1 MMEQCKE
8 KLNIA
13 MFGQKRIPSREGGVE
28 IVVEELCSRMV
39 AQGHNVTCYNR
50 GGHHVS
56 GSEYDSKRLKEYKGI
71 RLKTVP
77 TIEKKKILYIVEAMG
92 GGVFTYIVD
101 LANELVNKYDMYI
114 AYAVRKQTPK
124 NYKDYF
130 DKRIHLIEVKN
141 FGRAINPTKDIAAF
155 FEVKKI
161 AAEVKPDVIH
171 LHSSKAGAIGR
182 VAFDGKIPMFYTPH
196 GYSFLME
203 NCNPTKRRVFKLIES
218 VCAKRNCTTISCSV
232 GEHQETLKLTKNA
245 AYVNNGINM
254 KELQEIVN
262 QTEKVAHPFTVFTL
276 GRICYQKNPTL
287 FNTIAELLPDVRF
300 VWIGD
305 GELREELPISL
316 LESMYMRKVCV
327 VSNVIGNR
335 DVIHNGENGFVCSNT
350 EEFVKAIKEA
360 QNGAD
365 GFTERA
371 YQDVLNMYNTKA
383 MAKQYSEKYDKSINT
398 RGTA

>member
-1 MMEQCKE
+1 
-8 KLNIA
+8 
-13 MFGQKRIPSREGGVE
+13 
-28 IVVEELCSRMV
+28 
-39 AQGHNVTCYNR
+39 
-50 GGHHVS
+50 
-56 GSEYDSKRLKEYKGI
+56 
-71 RLKTVP
+71 
-77 TIEKKKILYIVEAMG
+77 MG

-218 VCAKRNCTTISCSV
+218 VCAKRNCSITIFFSWLSRLMLSFV
-232 GEHQETLKLTKNA
+232 ASISKNA
-245 AYVNNGINM
+245 TYSSKIRKQG
-254 KELQEIVN
+254 
-262 QTEKVAHPFTVFTL
+262 
-276 GRICYQKNPTL
+276 GNP
-287 FNTIAELLPDVRF
+287 
-300 VWIGD
+300 
-305 GELREELPISL
+305 
-316 LESMYMRKVCV
+316 K
-327 VSNVIGNR
+327 
-335 DVIHNGENGFVCSNT
+335 
-350 EEFVKAIKEA
+350 
-360 QNGAD
+360 
-365 GFTERA
+365 
-371 YQDVLNMYNTKA
+371 
-383 MAKQYSEKYDKSINT
+383 
-398 RGTA
+398 

>member
-1 MMEQCKE
+1 MAGK
-8 KLNIA
+8 
-13 MFGQKRIPSREGGVE
+13 KR
-28 IVVEELCSRMV
+28 
-39 AQGHNVTCYNR
+39 
-50 GGHHVS
+50 
-56 GSEYDSKRLKEYKGI
+56 
-71 RLKTVP
+71 
-77 TIEKKKILYIVEAMG
+77 ILYIVEAMG

-155 FEVKKI
+155 FELKKI

-232 GEHQETLKLTKNA
+232 GEHQETLKITKNA

-254 KELQEIVN
+254 EELQEIVD
-262 QTEKVAHPFTVFTL
+262 QTEKVTHPFTVFTL

-287 FNTIAELLPDVRF
+287 FNEIAESLPDVKF

-305 GELREELPISL
+305 GELRDQLTSENIEITGWADRSTAIRYAVNADVFLLPSRWEGLPISL
-316 LESMYMRKVCV
+316 LESMYMKKACV
-327 VSNVIGNR
+327 ASNVIGNR
-335 DVIHNGENGFVCSNT
+335 DVIHNGENGFVCT
-350 EEFVKAIKEA
+350 KVEDFVKVIEEC
-360 QNGAD
+360 QDENGKL
-365 GFTERA
+365 TERA
-371 YQDVLNMYNTKA
+371 YQDILKMYNTKV
-383 MAKQYSEKYDKSINT
+383 MAEQYSKKYEMAINK
-398 RGTA
+398 RGGVQPNVRLYVLTNDDYATAKAVA

>member
-1 MMEQCKE
+1 MAGK
-8 KLNIA
+8 
-13 MFGQKRIPSREGGVE
+13 KR
-28 IVVEELCSRMV
+28 
-39 AQGHNVTCYNR
+39 
-50 GGHHVS
+50 
-56 GSEYDSKRLKEYKGI
+56 
-71 RLKTVP
+71 
-77 TIEKKKILYIVEAMG
+77 ILYIVEAMG

-155 FEVKKI
+155 FELKKI

-203 NCNPTKRRVFKLIES
+203 NCNPTKRKVFKLIES

-232 GEHQETLKLTKNA
+232 GEHQETLKITKNA

-254 KELQEIVN
+254 EELQEIVD
-262 QTEKVAHPFTVFTL
+262 QTEKVTHPFTVFTL

-287 FNTIAELLPDVRF
+287 FNEIAESLPDVKF
-300 VWIGD
+300 VWVGD
-305 GELREELPISL
+305 GELRDQLTSENIEITGWADRSTAIRYAVNADVFLLPSRWEGLPISL
-316 LESMYMRKVCV
+316 LESMYMKKACV

-335 DVIHNGENGFVCSNT
+335 DVIHNGENGFVCT
-350 EEFVKAIKEA
+350 KVEDFVKAIEEC
-360 QNGAD
+360 QDENGKL
-365 GFTERA
+365 TERA
-371 YQDVLNMYNTKA
+371 YQDILKMYNTKV
-383 MAKQYSEKYDKSINT
+383 MAEQYSKKYEMAINK
-398 RGTA
+398 RGGVQPNVRLYVLTNDDYATAKAVA

>member
-1 MMEQCKE
+1 MAGK
-8 KLNIA
+8 
-13 MFGQKRIPSREGGVE
+13 KR
-28 IVVEELCSRMV
+28 
-39 AQGHNVTCYNR
+39 
-50 GGHHVS
+50 
-56 GSEYDSKRLKEYKGI
+56 
-71 RLKTVP
+71 
-77 TIEKKKILYIVEAMG
+77 ILYIVEAMG

-155 FEVKKI
+155 FELKKI

-203 NCNPTKRRVFKLIES
+203 NCNPTKLRVFKLIES

-232 GEHQETLKLTKNA
+232 GEHQETLKITKNA

-254 KELQEIVN
+254 EELQEIVD
-262 QTEKVAHPFTVFTL
+262 QTEKVTHPFTVFTL

-287 FNTIAELLPDVRF
+287 FNEIAESLPDVKF

-305 GELREELPISL
+305 GELRDQLTSENIEITGWADRSTAIRYAVNADVFLLPSRWEGLPISL
-316 LESMYMRKVCV
+316 LESMYMKKACV

-335 DVIHNGENGFVCSNT
+335 DVIHNGENGFVCT
-350 EEFVKAIKEA
+350 KVEDFVKVIEEC
-360 QNGAD
+360 QDENGKL
-365 GFTERA
+365 TERA
-371 YQDVLNMYNTKA
+371 YQDILKMYNTKV
-383 MAKQYSEKYDKSINT
+383 MAEQYSKKYEMAINK
-398 RGTA
+398 RGGVQPNVRLYVLTNDDYATAKAVA